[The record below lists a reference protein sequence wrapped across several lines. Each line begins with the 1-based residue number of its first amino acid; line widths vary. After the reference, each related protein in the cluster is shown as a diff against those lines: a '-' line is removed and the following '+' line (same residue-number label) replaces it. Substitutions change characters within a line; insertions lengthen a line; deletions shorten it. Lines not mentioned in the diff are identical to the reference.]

1 MSDVGDVNRAHQ
13 PVPEVPDTEM
23 YMRSARR
30 ILSSGASMEDRLRF
44 LKYHSAVNV
53 VKLANIIDALRAE
66 NAELMEQ
73 IFKLDS

>member
-1 MSDVGDVNRAHQ
+1 
-13 PVPEVPDTEM
+13 
-23 YMRSARR
+23 
-30 ILSSGASMEDRLRF
+30 MEDRLRF